1 MSLRRW
7 IPALLML
14 VAVIGVVAVGPRL
27 GSALASSLRHLDV
40 TAPTLAPTTAAAQQ
54 PNSAGPPEPVT
65 SAPAVEVTT
74 ATATPT
80 PTSPS
85 STTASAVSPP
95 APVTWIQTVPS
106 VRDLIVRINGVNM
119 ATDGNGQISIS
130 PSEQEAM
137 IEVVGRKD
145 SPTLQQVAFTGWA
158 DGRTNPVRSLSEI
171 PGPVAQVGVSV
182 SSRVTV
188 ALDGID
194 AANARV
200 DLGSV
205 AEPISIFVGQ
215 PQWVVQTKAVA
226 NSGALFTQAITY
238 TPTSITLRDSTV
250 LTAAPQQLA
259 ATPEALWTIRPRTS

>member
-1 MSLRRW
+1 MF
-7 IPALLML
+7 A
-14 VAVIGVVAVGPRL
+14 AVVGVVAVGPRL
-27 GSALASSLRHLDV
+27 GSAIASSLQHDNV
-40 TAPTLAPTTAAAQQ
+40 TAPTLAVTAATVQR
-54 PNSAGPPEPVT
+54 PNSAGPT
-65 SAPAVEVTT
+65 NSGTLAPAVDTT
-74 ATATPT
+74 PATSTP
-80 PTSPS
+80 PSSPS
-85 STTASAVSPP
+85 TTVSAAGPP
-95 APVTWIQTVPS
+95 VAVTWIQTVPA

-130 PSEQEAM
+130 PSQQEAT

-158 DGRTNPVRSLSEI
+158 DGRTNATRSLSEI
-171 PGPVAQVGVSV
+171 RGPIAQIGVAV

-194 AANARV
+194 TPNARV

-205 AEPISIFVGQ
+205 AEPISIVVGQ

-259 ATPEALWTIRPRTS
+259 ATPEALWTIRPRSN